1 MCFFY
6 QFYFSLHSFCHATL
20 AADKKMLTVADT
32 AYDIEKAMEASL
44 TLLVQLVA
52 ITSGVIADGSNVA
65 IPLVSGRTISLN
77 QSKFSTIIFLKK
89 VNITYLIVHVIREY
103 K

>member
-1 MCFFY
+1 MYLFY
-6 QFYFSLHSFCHATL
+6 LFHFYLYSFCHATL
-20 AADKKMLTVADT
+20 ADDKNMLTVADT

-52 ITSGVIADGSNVA
+52 ITSGVIADGSNVT

-77 QSKFSTIIFLKK
+77 QSKFSNIILVTRK
-89 VNITYLIVHVIREY
+89 Y
-103 K
+103 